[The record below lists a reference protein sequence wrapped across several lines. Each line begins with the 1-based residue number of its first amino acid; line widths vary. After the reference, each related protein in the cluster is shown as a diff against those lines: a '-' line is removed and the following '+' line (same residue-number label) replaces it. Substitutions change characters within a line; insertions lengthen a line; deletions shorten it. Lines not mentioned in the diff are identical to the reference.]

1 MPRAGTARPLGE
13 GSEGRTGSPGK
24 ERRGGT
30 RLPSGVSRTG
40 TQPGELPLSAGR
52 LREEPRPLRPS
63 NQGAPARPERKA
75 LWDGGG
81 KRGGRRV
88 AEATGGVAAGRTGP
102 DRSGPGPTGSEREGG
117 GGGPRRAWVKRLGA
131 ELGERELRWPSG
143 TTTSYIP
150 VARCPLYSEQQLPV
164 PIVCLG
170 KTRWF
175 PPPNLPWS
183 VGKGSYRPTR

>member
-1 MPRAGTARPLGE
+1 MPGGSGPARNGAGSRSLRAGSAQGRYRPLGE

-30 RLPSGVSRTG
+30 RLPSGVSGTG

-102 DRSGPGPTGSEREGG
+102 DRTGAGRDRRAARGREAEGG
-117 GGGPRRAWVKRLGA
+117 RG
-131 ELGERELRWPSG
+131 ELG
-143 TTTSYIP
+143 
-150 VARCPLYSEQQLPV
+150 
-164 PIVCLG
+164 
-170 KTRWF
+170 
-175 PPPNLPWS
+175 
-183 VGKGSYRPTR
+183 

>member
-1 MPRAGTARPLGE
+1 MGAAGLVERRGDGGALRREACPAGAGRPGTERGVGPCEPGVPRAGTARPLGE

-30 RLPSGVSRTG
+30 RLPSGVSGTG

-102 DRSGPGPTGSEREGG
+102 DRTGAGRDRRAARGREAEGG
-117 GGGPRRAWVKRLGA
+117 RG
-131 ELGERELRWPSG
+131 ELG
-143 TTTSYIP
+143 
-150 VARCPLYSEQQLPV
+150 
-164 PIVCLG
+164 
-170 KTRWF
+170 
-175 PPPNLPWS
+175 
-183 VGKGSYRPTR
+183 